1 MFEMTYGELFL
12 FVWAVTASAGAW
24 QWRNESRDRGRML
37 MGASM
42 FVKRLV
48 QDDNLRDQLR
58 QVIATKGDD
67 TEFKFGE

>member
-1 MFEMTYGELFL
+1 MFEMTYGEMFLFL
-12 FVWAVTASAGAW
+12 WAVAATAVAW

-37 MGASM
+37 MGASL